1 MVYSLVRL
9 VCAHILFLSY
19 DVLGHFSG
27 VSCLFSRLSFCLI
40 YCLFLFL
47 VLFPHFLYNLQS
59 GFLFP
64 ASFPFTSCPTS
75 CAVPSP
81 DLSFQPDEHLEV
93 YVSASENPHH
103 FWIQIL
109 GVRSLQLDKLT
120 QEMSRFYSNETLP
133 VSPVA
138 AETAAASC
146 VCVYC
151 LSIYWSIQ
159 AQYRDNWS

>member
-1 MVYSLVRL
+1 MFQGFPVS
-9 VCAHILFLSY
+9 F
-19 DVLGHFSG
+19 
-27 VSCLFSRLSFCLI
+27 SCLFTVCFHLFFYFPISCII
-40 YCLFLFL
+40 YGLVFYFLPH
-47 VLFPHFLYNLQS
+47 VFPVSL
-59 GFLFP
+59 P
-64 ASFPFTSCPTS
+64 ASFPFTSCPAS

-133 VSPVA
+133 VSPVT
-138 AETAAASC
+138 AETAAAGC
-146 VCVYC
+146 VCCPVC
-151 LSIYWSIQ
+151 LSIRLLVNPGSI
-159 AQYRDNWS
+159 